1 MNLVSSPIRRFAAT
15 LSLVL
20 VSVFTVNVL
29 AAPGGPGGHEM
40 GTGPLLGGMLPRML
54 DRVNATAEQRA
65 QIQQIIERNAAD
77 RQAQR
82 EAGREMRDQAM
93 ALFTQPTV
101 DANAVEALRQRQMA
115 LADAASKRMTASML
129 EISRVLTPE
138 QRTQIASDMQQRGE
152 MMRRHYHERQALDA
166 PKS

>member
-1 MNLVSSPIRRFAAT
+1 MNLVSQPIRRFAAT
-15 LSLVL
+15 LSLAL
-20 VSVFTVNVL
+20 ASVFTVNVL

-40 GTGPLLGGMLPRML
+40 GAGPLLGGLLPRML
-54 DRVNATAEQRA
+54 ERVHATAEQRA
-65 QIQQIIERNAAD
+65 QIQQIIDGDAAE

-82 EAGREMRDQAM
+82 EAGREMREQAM
-93 ALFTQPTV
+93 ALFAQPTV
-101 DANAVEALRQRQMA
+101 DANAVEALRQKQIA

-138 QRTQIASDMQQRGE
+138 QRAQIASYMQQRGE
-152 MMRRHYHERQALDA
+152 MMRRHYRERRAIDA